1 MEAKFDQSLHEKLC
15 AYVLGDCEGADRAE
29 VERELLRSPELRAEK
44 ERLER
49 TIGAVRGA
57 LEPAETLNPVAH
69 AALERAVR
77 PAKIVQFPWLRMA
90 AGIGAIG
97 LGWWVLQ
104 GPTRDR
110 NAFDQQV
117 AKLSESRENALELRQ
132 DAPAASKPDERA
144 RLAAAASPKEQ
155 PHQEGQL
162 DPVGF
167 RDEIVGK
174 LEKGKTIEPEGA
186 PASASAGVADG
197 NALIAGVPARIAA
210 EPPAD
215 TLVFDSA
222 KRWREVSKSGDA
234 KDPTLAGL
242 ERGEAQV
249 VFEIGAAPLPMPVQG
264 AQPDALTAR
273 AITVSQSA
281 GASGPSTAG
290 PTPGGGGGG
299 GVGPA
304 TGGPGVRSGT
314 PLHGA
319 PSLSLSTVQAPG
331 SKEVDG
337 YRGPGDTLPPSSP
350 GLTAPPGEKDARLV
364 AARLAGEDKFEAV
377 SHLGYASDD
386 RDEEV
391 RRQAKNWHQ
400 MTPHEQNQYLDWRCG
415 TIVTECTPRPYERP
429 RDMFFRFYGDNPF
442 EVAALDK
449 LSTFSIDVDTA
460 SYALARRYLNEGKV
474 PEKAQ
479 VRTEE
484 FVNYFR
490 PDISAPVR
498 STFAVHTDLTPSRF
512 SVDAARQMLRVVVRA
527 KDVDKLERQPLRLTF
542 VVDVSGSMKE
552 QNRLETVKHALR
564 LLVAQLEPR
573 DSIAL
578 VKFSNDASLV
588 LPMTPVLDRAAI
600 ENVIAPLVPE
610 GSTNSNAGL
619 QLGYAQALTDLDVG
633 AINRVVFLSDG
644 VANVGET
651 DAARIIEGVKS
662 IREKGIFLN
671 TVGVGMNNHN
681 DTLLEQLANKGDGM
695 CNYVDSPKEIQR
707 ALVDRFTGAFQPI
720 ARDVKIQVEFDADQ
734 VMRYRLLGYENRA
747 IADADFRNDA
757 VDAGEIGAGHQVTA
771 LYEIEPTGR
780 TSEKPMATV
789 RVRWK
794 PIVNAGAKPE
804 SDSATEAAFDVSA
817 KSYQAYESSP
827 AGHRR
832 ALIVA
837 QFAEILRRSIHA
849 RGDSL
854 DDLIRGADLLQKQMP
869 GDADFAEFTA
879 LLLRSKEL
887 VLRTLPACDDLCRT
901 IDLLRT
907 NRYLGATAHEMGR
920 DARTLEEI
928 ERTTRDLEL
937 RLRELL
943 RQQADKTESG
953 LKVR

>member
-1 MEAKFDQSLHEKLC
+1 M
-15 AYVLGDCEGADRAE
+15 
-29 VERELLRSPELRAEK
+29 
-44 ERLER
+44 
-49 TIGAVRGA
+49 VR
-57 LEPAETLNPVAH
+57 
-69 AALERAVR
+69 
-77 PAKIVQFPWLRMA
+77 
-90 AGIGAIG
+90 
-97 LGWWVLQ
+97 
-104 GPTRDR
+104 
-110 NAFDQQV
+110 
-117 AKLSESRENALELRQ
+117 
-132 DAPAASKPDERA
+132 
-144 RLAAAASPKEQ
+144 
-155 PHQEGQL
+155 
-162 DPVGF
+162 
-167 RDEIVGK
+167 
-174 LEKGKTIEPEGA
+174 
-186 PASASAGVADG
+186 
-197 NALIAGVPARIAA
+197 
-210 EPPAD
+210 
-215 TLVFDSA
+215 
-222 KRWREVSKSGDA
+222 
-234 KDPTLAGL
+234 
-242 ERGEAQV
+242 
-249 VFEIGAAPLPMPVQG
+249 
-264 AQPDALTAR
+264 
-273 AITVSQSA
+273 
-281 GASGPSTAG
+281 
-290 PTPGGGGGG
+290 
-299 GVGPA
+299 
-304 TGGPGVRSGT
+304 
-314 PLHGA
+314 
-319 PSLSLSTVQAPG
+319 
-331 SKEVDG
+331 
-337 YRGPGDTLPPSSP
+337 
-350 GLTAPPGEKDARLV
+350 
-364 AARLAGEDKFEAV
+364 
-377 SHLGYASDD
+377 LGYSGGED
-386 RDEEV
+386 RDEEA
-391 RRQAKNWHQ
+391 RRQSENWHQ
-400 MTPHEQNQYLDWRCG
+400 MTPHEQGQYIDWRCG
-415 TIVTECTPRPYERP
+415 TIVTECMPRPNERP

-512 SVDAARQMLRVVVRA
+512 SADAARQMLRVVVRA
-527 KDVDKLERQPLRLTF
+527 KDVDKNERQPLRLTF

-578 VKFSNDASLV
+578 VKFSTDASLV
-588 LPMTPVLDRAAI
+588 LPMTPVFDRAAI

-619 QLGYAQALTDLDVG
+619 QLGYAQALAGLDP
-633 AINRVVFLSDG
+633 ASINRVVFLSDG

-651 DAARIIEGVKS
+651 DAARIIEGVQS

-681 DTLLEQLANKGDGM
+681 DALLEQLADKGDGM

-780 TSEKPMATV
+780 ASEKPMATV

-794 PIVNAGAKPE
+794 PILNAGAKPE

-817 KSYQAYESSP
+817 KSYQAYESAP
-827 AGHRR
+827 TGHRR

-854 DDLIRGADLLQKQMP
+854 DELIRDADLLQKQMP
-869 GDADFAEFTA
+869 DDKDFAEFTA

-928 ERTTRDLEL
+928 ERTTRELEV

-943 RQQADKTESG
+943 RQQAEGDVPRLQG
-953 LKVR
+953 LGYTDGQPK